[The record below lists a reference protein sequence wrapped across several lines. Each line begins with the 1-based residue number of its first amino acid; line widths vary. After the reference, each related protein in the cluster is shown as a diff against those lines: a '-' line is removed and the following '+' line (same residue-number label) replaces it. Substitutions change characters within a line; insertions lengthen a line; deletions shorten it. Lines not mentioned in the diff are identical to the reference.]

1 MIDEKWRKGKG
12 DRISEDL
19 CDKSSTR
26 SCPRFGNVS
35 SKFLPI
41 NTANYFVTIIFEFLK
56 DIRIRT
62 ITDRITEA
70 IRKLTNV
77 TVSGIARITFTVSF
91 HNERFKEIKRGESIR
106 LISDISLILIIG
118 NMGMNI
124 VRMRMPTR
132 M

>member
-1 MIDEKWRKGKG
+1 MIDERWRKGKS

-19 CDKSSTR
+19 WDESSTR

-62 ITDRITEA
+62 ITNRTTEA

-91 HNERFKEIKRGESIR
+91 HNERFKQIKRGESIR
-106 LISDISLILIIG
+106 LISDISLILRIG